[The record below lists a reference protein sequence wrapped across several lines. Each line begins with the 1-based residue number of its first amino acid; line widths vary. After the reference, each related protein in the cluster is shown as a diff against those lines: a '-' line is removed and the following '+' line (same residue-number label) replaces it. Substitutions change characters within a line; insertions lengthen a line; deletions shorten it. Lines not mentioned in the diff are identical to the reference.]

1 MYADYSYYQETFGG
15 TMPEAAYAA
24 AERKAEACISY
35 LTYLNGDIFATEDD
49 RVKQAVCTAADVILE
64 DSQKRASG
72 SAGLKSESNDGYSVS
87 YVTEQQ
93 DGQTAEEALR
103 RKVFE
108 AIYLCFIF
116 SSVFEV
122 RELVRFRPVGHNKSG
137 ARARSNYRNIAGVV
151 PADRRD
157 ADHVV
162 VDQRP
167 GLLVQ

>member
-49 RVKQAVCTAADVILE
+49 RGKQAVCAAADVIQE

-108 AIYLCFIF
+108 AIRVYLLPTGWLSRRVKGGCCHDC
-116 SSVFEV
+116 EC
-122 RELVRFRPVGHNKSG
+122 
-137 ARARSNYRNIAGVV
+137 AG
-151 PADRRD
+151 DC
-157 ADHVV
+157 
-162 VDQRP
+162 
-167 GLLVQ
+167 L

>member
-49 RVKQAVCTAADVILE
+49 RVKQAVCTAADVIQE

-93 DGQTAEEALR
+93 DGQTVEEALR

-108 AIYLCFIF
+108 AIRVYLLPTGWLSRRVKGGCCHDC
-116 SSVFEV
+116 EC
-122 RELVRFRPVGHNKSG
+122 
-137 ARARSNYRNIAGVV
+137 AG
-151 PADRRD
+151 DC
-157 ADHVV
+157 
-162 VDQRP
+162 
-167 GLLVQ
+167 L